1 MSGMASISDPPTVPE
16 LVAEARAGSD
26 EAFAELVRQ
35 HHKAVRGFL
44 GRYVRQ
50 AAVVD
55 DLAQEVFLAAFNSL
69 NTFQGERPFAGWL
82 AGIARNRAL
91 NHLRSEARRL
101 KHEGHAGEAKL
112 AEWQAEH
119 AEILDPDEALA
130 EQTAL
135 KDCLNGMPNRSR
147 NLIRDFYDRGQTAA
161 EIGESLGKSDTLIR
175 MTLLRLRRSPA
186 GCIEKKLQK
195 LKSAGPRPNRN

>member
-1 MSGMASISDPPTVPE
+1 MRSWCGGTTRPCEASSGVTS
-16 LVAEARAGSD
+16 G
-26 EAFAELVRQ
+26 
-35 HHKAVRGFL
+35 
-44 GRYVRQ
+44 Q

-69 NTFQGERPFAGWL
+69 DTFHGERPFGGWL

-91 NHLRSEARRL
+91 NYLRSEARRL
-101 KHEGHAGEAKL
+101 KHEGQAGEAKL

-119 AEILDPDEALA
+119 AETLDPEEALA

-161 EIGESLGKSDTLIR
+161 EIGDSLGMSDTSIR
-175 MTLLRLRRSPA
+175 MTLLRLRRSLA
-186 GCIEKKLQK
+186 SCIEKKLQK
-195 LKSAGPRPNRN
+195 QKSGGHPPTRN